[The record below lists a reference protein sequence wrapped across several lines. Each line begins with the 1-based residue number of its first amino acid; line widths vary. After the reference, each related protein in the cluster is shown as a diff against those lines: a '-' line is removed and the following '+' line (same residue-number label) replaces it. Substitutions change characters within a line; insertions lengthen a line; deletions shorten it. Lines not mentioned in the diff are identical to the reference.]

1 MAIIQAVVANL
12 LSVSKIP
19 MDKLT
24 AVVKGIEIRTSDWR
38 SLLSISDFK
47 ARLGVKKSNEQ
58 L

>member
-1 MAIIQAVVANL
+1 MVANL

-24 AVVKGIEIRTSDWR
+24 DTPAVVKGIEIRTSDWR